1 MPADTQPAARELRYV
16 PKSPAV
22 TFNRFA
28 ACSKETE
35 IENRTNRIDIM
46 QAEADQYTLYLR
58 QLQSTD
64 EEARAFLHLCDKR
77 KREVSHALF
86 DCKSW
91 HILVHNIISNR
102 H

>member
-1 MPADTQPAARELRYV
+1 MKSAFEVISRAEAEQPQVPADTQQAAREVKYV

-46 QAEADQYTLYLR
+46 QAEAD
-58 QLQSTD
+58 
-64 EEARAFLHLCDKR
+64 
-77 KREVSHALF
+77 
-86 DCKSW
+86 
-91 HILVHNIISNR
+91 
-102 H
+102 